1 MQTLVASGV
10 DVNAAQPDGATA
22 LHWAAHWDDG
32 GMAGLLL
39 RAGARVNAANDFGVT
54 PLLLASGNGR
64 PAMIA
69 LLLEAGADP
78 NLAAA
83 SGERPLMAAARA
95 GSLEAVDALL
105 DRGAEVNYT
114 APGHGQ
120 SALMWAISEKHSKC
134 RQAARRAWRG
144 HSRAFDR
151 RVFAAPLRRP
161 RRRSRVGE
169 DAGRRWRGR
178 QRQDAGR
185 DERARRRRRAGTH
198 GPRHPPARTRSRPQR
213 QRTGIH
219 RAALGQRQL
228 GNRADRTEWHRRT
241 GRRGV
246 ELACRRP
253 ARQDRVDPGPAGP
266 RRRAER
272 ETRQDTAARRLHAAL
287 GRASRRRREP
297 VPRRDAI
304 PPGGDGRRRRRDAS
318 ARGDTAPIRGWPRT
332 TGRRR

>member
-1 MQTLVASGV
+1 
-10 DVNAAQPDGATA
+10 
-22 LHWAAHWDDG
+22 
-32 GMAGLLL
+32 MAGLLL
-39 RAGARVNAANDFGVT
+39 RAGARIDAANDFGVT

-83 SGERPLMAAARA
+83 SGERPLMTAARA

-105 DRGAEVNYT
+105 DRGAERQLQG
-114 APGHGQ
+114 AGP
-120 SALMWAISEKHSKC
+120 WAIRAHVGDLREALER

-151 RVFAAPLRRP
+151 RVYAAPLRCP
-161 RRRSRVGE
+161 RWRFRVGE

-198 GPRHPPARTRSRPQR
+198 GARDPSARTRSRPQR

-246 ELACRRP
+246 ELACWRP

-266 RRRAER
+266 RRRSR
-272 ETRQDTAARRLHAAL
+272 TRDSPRLR
-287 GRASRRRREP
+287 RASATP
-297 VPRRDAI
+297 SSQSSI
-304 PPGGDGRRRRRDAS
+304 AS
-318 ARGDTAPIRGWPRT
+318 SA
-332 TGRRR
+332 